1 MYPRP
6 WYYWRDGVRLAS
18 CCDPHTALTVGDLR
32 RGWADVDEATPIL
45 VAHDSRQVDW
55 AQPVLVQNEIDE
67 HDLAVTG
74 AHRPRLPG
82 SRFVLVTVTPQ
93 VSTSEQREGKP

>member
-32 RGWADVDEATPIL
+32 RGWAVVDEATPIL

-55 AQPVLVQNEIDE
+55 AQHVDVIAAGSGLVV
-67 HDLAVTG
+67 A
-74 AHRPRLPG
+74 RLHAPHAKQGQPAPG
-82 SRFVLVTVTPQ
+82 TVWSPATVISP
-93 VSTSEQREGKP
+93 